1 MIKYAKIVNNETG
14 LCEVGIGTNEE
25 FYASQGMTKME
36 VEQSEVDSLWYLS
49 DKCPVKSE
57 EQKLEEAKE
66 AKIQEITLA
75 KEAAF
80 KAGIYFNGAHYD
92 CDDRAQD
99 RTGNRLLLLNAM
111 PVVTLEWLDYDYK
124 PQLFSA
130 QDFQT
135 LCAAIFERI
144 QFIEFKTGQLLQAVE
159 NASDIEEVNAI
170 VIDFEQKDNDEE
182 V

>member
-1 MIKYAKIVNNETG
+1 
-14 LCEVGIGTNEE
+14 
-25 FYASQGMTKME
+25 
-36 VEQSEVDSLWYLS
+36 
-49 DKCPVKSE
+49 
-57 EQKLEEAKE
+57 
-66 AKIQEITLA
+66 
-75 KEAAF
+75 
-80 KAGIYFNGAHYD
+80 
-92 CDDRAQD
+92 
-99 RTGNRLLLLNAM
+99 M

-170 VIDFEQKDNDEE
+170 VIDFEQEDNDEE

>member
-1 MIKYAKIVNNETG
+1 MIKYAKIVNNKTG

-80 KAGIYFNGAHYD
+80 KAGIYFNLSLIH
-92 CDDRAQD
+92 
-99 RTGNRLLLLNAM
+99 
-111 PVVTLEWLDYDYK
+111 
-124 PQLFSA
+124 
-130 QDFQT
+130 
-135 LCAAIFERI
+135 I
-144 QFIEFKTGQLLQAVE
+144 
-159 NASDIEEVNAI
+159 
-170 VIDFEQKDNDEE
+170 
-182 V
+182 